1 MLEIKQNQEL
11 NKEKLLSFRGKI
23 KQSDLE
29 SVGKEMES
37 YIKSKGADRVGDPI
51 TVTYA
56 IEAGMIDVE
65 LLLQV
70 NSIIPSSEKFVYKDC
85 IKIVNA
91 LVAVYKGN
99 PIGLQDAVV
108 QLNTFISEHKLQP
121 ITVGYN
127 VTKNVD
133 LSNPDNTEVDV
144 YVGINP
150 NIL

>member
-1 MLEIKQNQEL
+1 M
-11 NKEKLLSFRGKI
+11 
-23 KQSDLE
+23 
-29 SVGKEMES
+29 
-37 YIKSKGADRVGDPI
+37 
-51 TVTYA
+51 
-56 IEAGMIDVE
+56 
-65 LLLQV
+65 
-70 NSIIPSSEKFVYKDC
+70 
-85 IKIVNA
+85 
-91 LVAVYKGN
+91 VAVYKGN